1 MFTAE
6 CIGFMF
12 KRSLTA
18 GAGLAAA
25 AILTFTGMQSSG
37 AVAQESDSAPAII
50 LPQTEVTDEIVPENA
65 PVFVEK
71 EVAQPLPAE
80 SAETELTL
88 PTIDETPRAASLR
101 ELVAMT
107 PTDGALSEELQCLA
121 GAVYF
126 ESRGEPLDGQLA
138 VAQVIIN
145 RAESGQFPESYCSV
159 VHQRSQFSFVK
170 NGRMPQPRT
179 SSAAWT
185 RAKAIAR
192 IAHRGLWDSAADDS
206 LYFHAK
212 YVRPS
217 WSRKKVARATIDSH
231 IFYR

>member
-1 MFTAE
+1 M
-6 CIGFMF
+6 
-12 KRSLTA
+12 
-18 GAGLAAA
+18 
-25 AILTFTGMQSSG
+25 
-37 AVAQESDSAPAII
+37 AQESDSAPAII
-50 LPQTEVTDEIVPENA
+50 LPQTEVTDEIVPATA

-71 EVAQPLPAE
+71 EVAQEIPAE
-80 SAETELTL
+80 TAETEPAL
-88 PTIDETPRAASLR
+88 PSSDETPRASSLR

-185 RAKAIAR
+185 RASAGSSSR
-192 IAHRGLWDSAADDS
+192 SCHRM
-206 LYFHAK
+206 
-212 YVRPS
+212 
-217 WSRKKVARATIDSH
+217 RAYTQHDAE
-231 IFYR
+231 RLMP